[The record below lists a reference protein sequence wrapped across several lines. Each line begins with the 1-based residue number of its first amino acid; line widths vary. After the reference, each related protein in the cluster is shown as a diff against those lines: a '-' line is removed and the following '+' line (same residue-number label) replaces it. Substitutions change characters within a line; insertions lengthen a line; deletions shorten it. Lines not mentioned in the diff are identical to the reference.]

1 MISQILNQSKIQSWY
16 FIISLPCEA
25 RGRRAIVI
33 HVLVFNKT
41 KEAKF
46 GFLFDSQ
53 SDIIEEEKTKN

>member
-25 RGRRAIVI
+25 RWRRAIVI

-41 KEAKF
+41 KKAKF